1 LPASGQATA
10 AVSYM
15 AKFLEGND
23 LIIWVN
29 GLLDDLDWGEE
40 GSKRFEAAMM
50 DLGKFL
56 GFGSQ
61 RPEDE
66 VGRGPDNLWALGGL
80 KYLVIECKSGAVL
93 ADRIS
98 KGDTNQLN
106 GSIVWFGEKYDK
118 SCTATPIMVHPKT
131 VFEHAASPHGEIRII
146 HGPGLTR
153 LRDVVRGYSV
163 SLATS
168 GAFKD
173 AVQVAKQLTHHKL
186 TATDIVGLCSVSQG
200 AK

>member
-1 LPASGQATA
+1 
-10 AVSYM
+10 M
-15 AKFLEGND
+15 EKFLEGND
-23 LIIWVN
+23 LVIWVN

-40 GSKRFEAAMM
+40 SANRFEAAML

-61 RPEDE
+61 RPEEE

-80 KYLVIECKSGAVL
+80 NYLVIECKSGAVL

-106 GSIVWFGEKYDK
+106 GSMVWFGDKYDETC
-118 SCTATPIMVHPKT
+118 SAIPIMVHPKT
-131 VFEHAASPHGEIRII
+131 LFEHAASPHADIRIMN
-146 HGPGLTR
+146 GSGLTK
-153 LRDVVRGYSV
+153 LRDAIRAYSV

-168 GAFKD
+168 GGFREAKE
-173 AVQVAKQLTHHKL
+173 VARQLQHHKL
-186 TATDIVGLCSVSQG
+186 SAAAIVGLCTVAQG